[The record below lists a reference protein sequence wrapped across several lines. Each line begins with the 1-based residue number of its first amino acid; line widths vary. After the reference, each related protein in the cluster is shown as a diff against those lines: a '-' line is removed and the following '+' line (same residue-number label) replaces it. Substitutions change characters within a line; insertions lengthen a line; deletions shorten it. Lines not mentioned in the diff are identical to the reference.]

1 MKLLAF
7 IASCFLLS
15 ACAVIPNNLDSQNQ
29 DNNGAFKRVVVESLQ
44 TRSVFMGA
52 ESSKKIWW
60 AEPEFKPLSEL
71 DAGIKLGRGDM
82 LDLKSQALSSLSGR
96 YQINQAGAIDLPFVG
111 SFEVAGLSVQA
122 AISKLQNWLVSNKW
136 LERSYTT
143 LQISVVD
150 YGSVSVQV
158 EGAVF
163 NQGSVV
169 IGVKSKALPQ
179 MQILQDTGFFNRDR
193 SLAEALQ
200 RAGGLRP
207 DADMAR
213 IYLNR
218 QGRVYRLSLDTLLG
232 ASEIASL
239 PYLQNGDRI
248 FVASIGYEQIDL
260 IRPTAVTPPG
270 MRVFLSNLTAP
281 ALSNAQSS
289 IGNDSNRVPYGVSL
303 IDVAVSANCVGGTQM
318 ANASRSVV
326 LITRNYG
333 SMQQIVISRS
343 INELLQHAS
352 NHDVNPFVMPNDAV
366 ACYDSKFT
374 NFRDVARGLGEL
386 ISPILLGRLL

>member
-44 TRSVFMGA
+44 TRSVYMGA

>member
-200 RAGGLRP
+200 RA
-207 DADMAR
+207 R

>member
-44 TRSVFMGA
+44 TRSVLMGA

-179 MQILQDTGFFNRDR
+179 TQILQDTGFFNRDR